1 MSLMEKD
8 SLHYYLIGIECLNK
22 GHLDDAIINFNESL
36 MLEEHFKTY
45 QKKAEILEKK
55 GLYEESYNALEKAYN
70 LNPSNDN
77 VATAFSKML
86 QKNGNSDKAIEIL
99 NAILKRNPTYS
110 PAKKILEQL
119 GNAT

>member
-1 MSLMEKD
+1 MKKD

-55 GLYEESYNALEKAYN
+55 DYMKNHI
-70 LNPSNDN
+70 
-77 VATAFSKML
+77 TL
-86 QKNGNSDKAIEIL
+86 QKKLII
-99 NAILKRNPTYS
+99 
-110 PAKKILEQL
+110 
-119 GNAT
+119 